1 MSPRTVTHA
10 QCGTRCAANQ
20 VLVSDSSLVSC
31 LVMFELSERRAAT
44 PSPLPAAVE
53 DRIQRLED
61 EYGALRQDVAEIQ
74 ERQDFTERALLRES
88 DVSRGE
94 VPTPR

>member
-1 MSPRTVTHA
+1 MDLGDLT
-10 QCGTRCAANQ
+10 QI
-20 VLVSDSSLVSC
+20 VLVVTVAATLGRVGFA
-31 LVMFELSERRAAT
+31 LARLIERRAAT